1 LVAGVVS
8 LAIGTSMGTIAAVV
22 PIAIGVADA
31 AGLDRVLVTGAVVGG
46 AMFGDNL
53 SVISDTTI
61 AATRTQGAQ
70 MRDKFRE
77 NFRIA
82 LPAALLTMVL
92 LGFAGDPAPVQ
103 SDSHAPAW
111 LALPYLLV
119 LVLALAGLDVLLVL
133 GIGLA
138 LAGCF
143 GLAFVGDYD
152 LHQYAGDIWIGFE
165 GMVEILLLSLM
176 IGGLAGLMQ
185 ASGGLAWLAR
195 VIARFARGHTGRRS
209 GEFSIAA
216 LATTADVFTANNTV
230 AILVGGSVARDIAQ
244 RHGISP
250 RRAASV
256 LDIFACVPQGLLPYG
271 AQLLLASSLAAVS
284 PLALAGSVW
293 YCWLLAL
300 VAIGFMAWPRRTDPA
315 TAGQWPDSVARLQL
329 GQRAQELD
337 VQPHQG
343 DHQAERAVPLH
354 VLRRAV
360 LDAAFD
366 EVEVQHQVHRRDHD
380 HEQAEADA
388 DQAAFVDQRDLDAEE
403 AQCDRRQVHQR
414 DATGGCD
421 HAELEVLGGLDQAA
435 AVGEQHREQGA
446 EGEHHRLHHDAF
458 VQMVEQGRDRA
469 QEEAL
474 DQRVQR
480 RGDRRPG
487 LLERGDQG
495 QHQAADRT
503 APDIHGE
510 AGCRGAVRPEGLVP
524 GEGRG
529 EHHEQQ

>member
-1 LVAGVVS
+1 MTIRPSALALTPLLLFLAIFFGAGLYYTVQGEPMGFYQLRAPVAILPALALAAWIAWRRGVRPGEALLQGMGDPNIVLMCLIFLLAGAFAYVSKAIGAVDAVVSLGIGALHPALLLPGLFLVAGVVS

-315 TAGQWPDSVARLQL
+315 TAGQL
-329 GQRAQELD
+329 
-337 VQPHQG
+337 
-343 DHQAERAVPLH
+343 
-354 VLRRAV
+354 
-360 LDAAFD
+360 
-366 EVEVQHQVHRRDHD
+366 
-380 HEQAEADA
+380 ADA
-388 DQAAFVDQRDLDAEE
+388 SA
-403 AQCDRRQVHQR
+403 
-414 DATGGCD
+414 
-421 HAELEVLGGLDQAA
+421 
-435 AVGEQHREQGA
+435 
-446 EGEHHRLHHDAF
+446 
-458 VQMVEQGRDRA
+458 
-469 QEEAL
+469 
-474 DQRVQR
+474 
-480 RGDRRPG
+480 P
-487 LLERGDQG
+487 
-495 QHQAADRT
+495 T
-503 APDIHGE
+503 A
-510 AGCRGAVRPEGLVP
+510 
-524 GEGRG
+524 
-529 EHHEQQ
+529 